1 MLTLLKIKNIALI
14 DSLEVE
20 FGSGLNLLTGETGS
34 GKSIIVDSLGALTGD
49 RVSSDLVKEGEQS
62 ATIEGLF
69 SLRSNEALTTIF
81 DESGIE
87 LDGEE
92 LIVRRELSL
101 AGKNR
106 VFVNNQLVTQSFLK
120 RIGAFLVDIHG
131 QGEQASLF
139 DPLTH
144 LELLDAFAVV
154 EAERLRCASTYRQWS
169 ATRKELAELR
179 QDESNKLQ
187 LLDILR
193 FQVEEIRRA
202 NLKIG
207 EDVELDEEKRK
218 LNNVEKLS
226 GLSDDTYTLLYE
238 QDQATLA
245 TLERATR
252 KVDELAGFDPQFA
265 DYREPLATARAVL
278 EDLAT
283 TARDYRNNL
292 EFSPNRLEEIEDRLA
307 EIARLTRKYGGTIES
322 VLAHLA
328 ESEQRLEN
336 IETAEFREKELVN
349 RLAAERNVYI
359 EAATALHEKR
369 AAAAVKFEREVEAN
383 LKTVALEKAR
393 FQVKIEAGVSS
404 SVKISSM
411 ANPQSAIR
419 TPHSEG
425 PPEGGTQSESDFTA
439 HGFDRVEFYFSANP
453 GESPR
458 PLAKVASG
466 GEASRLML
474 ILKTSAKTNEA
485 EKSAVFD
492 EIDAGIGGR
501 VAEAV
506 GLKLKQLARSQQVL
520 CVTHQPQVAA
530 LADRHFAVEKS
541 MARNKTSIAIRELSD
556 NERVE
561 EIARMLAGEKIT
573 ESARTHA
580 SEMIEAGKKQFT
592 AETARRREAK
602 G

>member
-20 FGSGLNLLTGETGS
+20 FGGGLNLLTGETGS
-34 GKSIIVDSLGALTGD
+34 GKSIIVDSLGALIGD
-49 RVSSDLVKEGEQS
+49 RVSSDLIKEGEQS

-69 SLRSNEALTTIF
+69 SVRSGPALDSIF

-87 LDGEE
+87 LDGGE
-92 LIVRRELSL
+92 LIVRRELSMS
-101 AGKNR
+101 GKNR

-139 DPLTH
+139 DPATH
-144 LELLDAFAVV
+144 LELLDAFAAVND
-154 EAERLRCASTYRQWS
+154 ERALCAERFRSWAGV
-169 ATRKELAELR
+169 RKELADLR

-187 LLDILR
+187 LLDILK

-202 NLKIG
+202 NLKTG
-207 EDVELDEEKRK
+207 EDVELEEEKRK

-238 QDQATLA
+238 QDDATLA
-245 TLERATR
+245 TLERAVR
-252 KVDELAGFDPQFA
+252 KVDELAGFDSKFA
-265 DYREPLATARAVL
+265 DYREPLETARAVL

-283 TARDYRNNL
+283 TARDYRNGL
-292 EFSPNRLEEIEDRLA
+292 EFSPARLEEIENRLA
-307 EIARLTRKYGGTIES
+307 EITRLTRKYGGTIEA
-322 VLAHLA
+322 VLEHLA
-328 ESEQRLEN
+328 ASEQRLEN
-336 IETAEFREKELVN
+336 IETAEFREQQLAKK
-349 RLAAERNVYI
+349 LAAERGAYAV
-359 EAATALHEKR
+359 AATALHEKR
-369 AAAAVKFEREVEAN
+369 VGAATKFEKEVEAS
-383 LKTVALEKAR
+383 LKTVALEKAKFEVR
-393 FQVKIEAGVSS
+393 ITSPLDDGEA
-404 SVKISSM
+404 
-411 ANPQSAIR
+411 
-419 TPHSEG
+419 SEG
-425 PPEGGTQSESDFTA
+425 GSQITDDTDLSA
-439 HGFDRVEFYFSANP
+439 NGFDRVEFFFSANP

-458 PLAKVASG
+458 PLVKVASG

-474 ILKTSAKTNEA
+474 ILKTTAKANDGG
-485 EKSAVFD
+485 KSAVFD

-530 LADRHFAVEKS
+530 LADRHFAIEKA
-541 MARNKTSIAIRELSD
+541 MGRNKTSIAIRELSAQ
-556 NERVE
+556 ERVE

-580 SEMIEAGKKQFT
+580 AEMIEAGSLFN
-592 AETARRREAK
+592 AETQRRREEKRSAR